1 MVLNGRTEGIAKSS
15 YQRIWEYALE
25 NGYSPRGMKLELGN
39 GLSPSMHTVGYL
51 LRAPLRLANKSNFF
65 SHVHE
70 GLHHTLVANDAHTL
84 FLGSEDLLNEKD
96 FKQFQKIRHSMRG
109 VVIMGEVAPSIVKK
123 MASLF
128 RRAVYVGARLTGV
141 CHSVTSN
148 EHESVEQLLSHLCS
162 LGHQQFAWLG
172 GSPKTFR
179 NSTRLSAL
187 RDSLQVRGLELED
200 RWVDTAENADWKDG
214 FMVAEKLLARKEGAF
229 PTAWIVHNGL
239 MARGAIACLLRQG
252 YEVGRDISVAAID
265 CTRVRTS
272 ELPTLTAASAPPEKM
287 GEIAAHLLLEDSPE
301 SYFQDIVVP
310 SHFYPGESSGQ
321 RHQEKVIP

>member
-15 YQRIWEYALE
+15 YQRIWDFALE
-25 NGYSPRGMKLELGN
+25 NGYSPRGMKMEIGN

-70 GLHHTLVANDAHTL
+70 GLHNTLVANDAHTL
-84 FLGSEDLLNEKD
+84 FLGSEDLLTEKD
-96 FKQFQKIRHSMRG
+96 YKQFQKIRRSMRG
-109 VVIMGEVAPSIVKK
+109 VVVMGEVAPTVVKK
-123 MASLF
+123 MAALF
-128 RRAVYVGARLTGV
+128 QRVVYVGARLTGV

-148 EHESVEQLLSHLCS
+148 DHESVEQLLNHLCS
-162 LGHQQFAWLG
+162 LGHEQFAWLG
-172 GSPKTFR
+172 GSPDTFR
-179 NSTRLSAL
+179 NTTRLAAL
-187 RDSLQVRGLELED
+187 RESLKTRGVELQD

-214 FMVAEKLLARKEGAF
+214 FTVAEKLLSRNKGQL

-239 MARGAIACLLRQG
+239 MARGAISCLLRRG
-252 YEVGRDISVAAID
+252 IEVGQEISVAAID

-287 GEIAAHLLLEDSPE
+287 GEIAARLLLDDTPD

-310 SHFYPGESSGQ
+310 SHFYVGESSGQ
-321 RHQEKVIP
+321 CVAQEVS